1 MGQKLD
7 TGQGVPVSFLGGDP
21 DDQERLLT
29 ELFRR
34 SWVDLV
40 RLATLLTGSVPIAED
55 LVQDSFLRLEM
66 RSNRPDDP
74 TKYLRT
80 SVVNACRSHHRRRLL
95 ELRHRP
101 VPPGS
106 GMDNPV
112 ELWDILGRLSQ
123 RQRTALVLRYYVDL
137 PEEEIAAI
145 LHCRPATV
153 RSLVQRGLT
162 RLREELSP

>member
-1 MGQKLD
+1 MGQKLA
-7 TGQGVPVSFLGGDP
+7 TGQGAPVSFLGRDP
-21 DDQERLLT
+21 DDQEQLLT

-40 RLATLLTGSVPIAED
+40 RLATLLTGSVTIAED
-55 LVQDSFLRLEM
+55 LVQDSLLRLEM
-66 RSNRPDDP
+66 RSTMPDDP
-74 TKYLRT
+74 TRYLRT

-112 ELWDILGRLSQ
+112 ELWDILDRLSR
-123 RQRTALVLRYYVDL
+123 RQRTALVLRYYMDL
-137 PEEEIAAI
+137 PGDEIAAI
-145 LHCRPATV
+145 LRCRPATV

>member
-7 TGQGVPVSFLGGDP
+7 TGQGAPVSFLGRDP
-21 DDQERLLT
+21 DDQELLT

-40 RLATLLTGSVPIAED
+40 RLATLLTGSLPIAED

-66 RSNRPDDP
+66 RSTTPDDP
-74 TKYLRT
+74 TKYLRA

-106 GMDNPV
+106 GMDYPV
-112 ELWDILGRLSQ
+112 ELWDILDRLSR

-137 PEEEIAAI
+137 PEDEIAAI